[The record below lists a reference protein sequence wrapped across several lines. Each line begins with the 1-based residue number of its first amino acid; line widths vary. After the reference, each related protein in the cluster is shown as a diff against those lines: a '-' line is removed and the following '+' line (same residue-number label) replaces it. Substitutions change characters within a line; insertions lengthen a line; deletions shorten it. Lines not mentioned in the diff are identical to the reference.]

1 MRTVAFLAAVA
12 LVAAAPTAPQEEE
25 EEKRP
30 ILILL
35 DERTPPEGAAYSF
48 AMETENGISFSE
60 VGAEGSA
67 GQANVKGVYR
77 YKQDDGTVAEVRY
90 VADEGGFQ
98 PESSLIPVAPAFPHP
113 IPLFVQEQILFAE
126 EQRRL
131 KALEEQKEQEE
142 NKAEEEAK

>member
-1 MRTVAFLAAVA
+1 M
-12 LVAAAPTAPQEEE
+12 PT
-25 EEKRP
+25 
-30 ILILL
+30 
-35 DERTPPEGAAYSF
+35 
-48 AMETENGISFSE
+48 
-60 VGAEGSA
+60 
-67 GQANVKGVYR
+67 R
-77 YKQDDGTVAEVRY
+77 YTQDDGTVAEVRY

-131 KALEEQKEQEE
+131 KALEEQQEQE